1 METRSFSKEKRVT
14 GHFKE
19 LMDEEQ
25 YRMVTKAGDSMQYD
39 DLLKHLWQVMT
50 TMDRFECH
58 LNIWICRMLAGF
70 LAHDSMALS
79 KEQSV
84 NLTTPLLTATIEDAW
99 ELQSFYLSMKT
110 AMTVSLTFLR
120 LCKECMQKRMNRSH
134 WQGRRP
140 SLKHFYMVC

>member
-1 METRSFSKEKRVT
+1 METRSSSKEKRVT
-14 GHFKE
+14 RHFKE

-25 YRMVTKAGDSMQYD
+25 YRMVIKVGDNMQDD

-58 LNIWICRMLAGF
+58 LNIWSCRMLAGF
-70 LAHDSMALS
+70 LAHGSMTLS

-84 NLTTPLLTATIEDAW
+84 NLTTLLLIATIEDAW

-110 AMTVSLTFLR
+110 AMTVPLTFLR
-120 LCKECMQKRMNRSH
+120 LCKECMQKRMNRSY
-134 WQGRRP
+134 WQGKRP